1 MEDDIQN
8 TIIIDGD
15 KNKKSKDN
23 EEIDIFEQIFD
34 EIKDNF
40 KSVDGDKEDNK
51 NIEIKTENIKKSE
64 EVDLKDDKKQK
75 EKKNLGSFEIWDDED
90 YKKIEEEEKAKKE
103 NNSLKD
109 EFEVIS

>member
-15 KNKKSKDN
+15 KNKKSKNN

-51 NIEIKTENIKKSE
+51 NIEIKTENIKDSE
-64 EVDLKDDKKQK
+64 ELNSKDDKKQK
-75 EKKNLGSFEIWDDED
+75 EKKKNLGSFEVWDDED
-90 YKKIEEEEKAKKE
+90 YNRLEEEEKAKKE

-109 EFEVIS
+109 EFEVI